1 MNLTLLYNYDTKFII
16 NIIYIQDTTVR
27 HEGRDGGRNGP
38 DQGKPT
44 LGKVLEHI
52 SKERCREDSGGKG
65 PRAHLKGEVSRQGRT
80 WPGKDLDKGKGGKG
94 NCLSGHRLERPWEG
108 KDFRQNKGGNCLRGP
123 HL

>member
-80 WPGKDLDKGKGGKG
+80 WPGKDLDKGKVEKRK
-94 NCLSGHRLERPWEG
+94 LSRWSQIEKALGRERL
-108 KDFRQNKGGNCLRGP
+108 
-123 HL
+123 